1 MRKTTFTATTLAL
14 ALTALLG
21 AAPLRADDRPASG
34 DRIAKGLM
42 IFHDGRFI
50 FSPCRE
56 RSYVPTDDV
65 SANGEVSAALRK
77 LGLAEGKPLYVELF
91 GDAEDDTLHM
101 RAINFAHTDARCHA
115 PRQTLGPWR
124 AIGRDPVWNLTS
136 TRDTLR
142 LQQEGQADV
151 EAKFV
156 EDKDDPAA
164 PRLRV
169 QAASEYE
176 WELRRQLCYQIDDGV
191 VSGWTI
197 TTRSHA
203 PQLSGCAWKP

>member
-1 MRKTTFTATTLAL
+1 MRKTTSTAITIAL
-14 ALTALLG
+14 TLTALLG
-21 AAPLRADDRPASG
+21 TSPLRADDRPGG
-34 DRIAKGLM
+34 DGVAKGLM
-42 IFHDGRFI
+42 MFHEGRFI

-56 RSYVPTDDV
+56 RSYVPADDV

-91 GDAEDDTLHM
+91 GEAEGDTLHM

-124 AIGRDPVWNLTS
+124 AIGRDPAWNLTS

-156 EDKDDPAA
+156 ENKDDPATTRLSVQTA
-164 PRLRV
+164 P
-169 QAASEYE
+169 EYE

-197 TTRSHA
+197 ATRSREA
-203 PQLSGCAWKP
+203 RLSGCAWKP